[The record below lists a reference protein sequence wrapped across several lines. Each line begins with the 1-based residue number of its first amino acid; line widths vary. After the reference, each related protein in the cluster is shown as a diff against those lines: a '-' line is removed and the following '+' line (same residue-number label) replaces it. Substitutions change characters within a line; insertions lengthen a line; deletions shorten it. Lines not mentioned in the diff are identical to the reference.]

1 MQPCKVAQSQ
11 LESIERAILK
21 WKLYITCVMILLC
34 CTNLLENTKK
44 HGSCILINRALP
56 PIISRAFPIM
66 DSYGQTSIYCNRA
79 TSLIQL
85 LLSILS
91 IRLSLSICLS
101 LYPFLVLDFFSHNQH
116 QLSSYTPRWVQAGTP
131 MGTQSFA
138 HCLVSISLQFPYDTL
153 TSTPSSSML
162 DRM

>member
-1 MQPCKVAQSQ
+1 MYVQPCKVAQSQ
-11 LESIERAILK
+11 LEIIERAILK
-21 WKLYITCVMILLC
+21 WKVYITCVMIRLC
-34 CTNLLENTKK
+34 CIKILENTKK

-66 DSYGQTSIYCNRA
+66 DCYGQKIIYCNRA
-79 TSLIQL
+79 TSLIKL

-91 IRLSLSICLS
+91 IRLSLH
-101 LYPFLVLDFFSHNQH
+101 PFLVLDFFSHNQH

-138 HCLVSISLQFPYDTL
+138 HCLVSISLQFPTTRSRLLHLLLCQTECNYHC
-153 TSTPSSSML
+153 
-162 DRM
+162 